1 MRESILEN
9 VNTSY
14 VIYFLF
20 AFKLT
25 RRAKRTAQNSHTSG
39 WFQDQKAIHIFPLS
53 ICSSHLFLMTVS
65 VTPFKWIISHLA
77 AQ

>member
-25 RRAKRTAQNSHTSG
+25 RWAKRTAQNSHTSG

-53 ICSSHLFLMTVS
+53 ICSSRLFLVTLNVTHFKCTVS
-65 VTPFKWIISHLA
+65 HLV